1 MPGSKSQEEKQ
12 ELWQRTNHPKTL
24 ANTAWPT
31 FDPEA
36 AKEDEITLVVQVNGK
51 LRSKIQ
57 VAAGLDDA
65 ILQEKALTDD
75 KVQKFIEDKTIRKV
89 IVVKNKLINI
99 VV

>member
-1 MPGSKSQEEKQ
+1 V
-12 ELWQRTNHPKTL
+12 
-24 ANTAWPT
+24 

-51 LRSKIQ
+51 LRSRLT
-57 VAAGLDDA
+57 VSAGENEETLK
-65 ILQEKALTDD
+65 EMALAD
-75 KVQKFIEDKTIRKV
+75 KNVQKFITDKDIRKI